1 MKESWFDQ
9 DQIRKLVEA
18 ATRAPSVLNTQPWIF
33 EIGRDRIELFA
44 DPARRL
50 EIVDSQGRQWMMS
63 CGAALLNLRLAVL
76 AAGWE
81 AVVDV
86 LPDARDDTHIASVG
100 QGRSRVPSPDE
111 RALFASIPRR
121 HTNRRPFSPERPKPE
136 AIEEITRAAAQE
148 GAVATV
154 IGGLEALEVGDLVL
168 EADREIRYDPA
179 ARAEIERWTRIDEE
193 RDDGVPLDA
202 MGPVPHASHD
212 LVRDFAF
219 GQRADVR
226 GNSDFEENPVLML
239 LSTPG
244 DSRSDW
250 VAAGQALQRVQLTAT
265 NAGLASS
272 FLGQIFETRDLS
284 GALERYKVAPGRPQM
299 ILRIGYGPEAPPT
312 PRRPISEV
320 IRERRLWARTGRR

>member
-136 AIEEITRAAAQE
+136 AIE
-148 GAVATV
+148 
-154 IGGLEALEVGDLVL
+154 
-168 EADREIRYDPA
+168 
-179 ARAEIERWTRIDEE
+179 
-193 RDDGVPLDA
+193 
-202 MGPVPHASHD
+202 
-212 LVRDFAF
+212 
-219 GQRADVR
+219 
-226 GNSDFEENPVLML
+226 
-239 LSTPG
+239 
-244 DSRSDW
+244 
-250 VAAGQALQRVQLTAT
+250 
-265 NAGLASS
+265 
-272 FLGQIFETRDLS
+272 
-284 GALERYKVAPGRPQM
+284 
-299 ILRIGYGPEAPPT
+299 
-312 PRRPISEV
+312 
-320 IRERRLWARTGRR
+320 